1 MTDSDFMTARKFA
14 GYQIE
19 ATGASGKNERVL
31 LSLAHLLRNGFATRE
46 STSHNLTGSD
56 LGRKIPFPGDP
67 IFMAKWMAF
76 ISTFGARYDG
86 NTDLSYQVMTGFGQ
100 IVERYLPKNA
110 SDTAAIQ
117 ARWEANRTASWPL
130 ASKTIIVAYCGLQ
143 RGNT

>member
-1 MTDSDFMTARKFA
+1 MQAIK
-14 GYQIE
+14 IE

-56 LGRKIPFPGDP
+56 LGRKIPFPGDT
-67 IFMAKWMAF
+67 IFMAKWTAF
-76 ISTFGARYDG
+76 IGTFGARYDG

-100 IVERYLPKNA
+100 IVERYLLKNA